1 MAQAT
6 NRAFADER
14 RAAIMEMLEHN
25 ASVQVAEIAQTFG
38 VSSVTARADL
48 DALAE
53 SGKLRRTHGGAVSLH
68 KRLTVST
75 QDRRINVNVA
85 AKQAIAQSAI
95 ELVSD
100 GDTLLVDSGTTALEF
115 VRLLD
120 QRDGITVITA
130 DITIAD
136 YIDESMPSV
145 DVVMLGGALRK
156 GHRYLYGPLTMQ
168 ALQMVHA
175 DLAIMCPGAFVPGCG
190 FTTDFPQ
197 MAETKTAMIAAARR
211 GVALMDA
218 SKVNGRGMYR
228 FAELTDVDTIVM
240 DRDPDGAVATSIA
253 EATDAALFVEARIRQ
268 EGMQLVYSEPPEPY
282 PVWADPAR
290 LRQVFVNLF
299 DNAIKYSEP
308 GGTIFLTLS
317 RTPVTVSASIRDQGR
332 GIAPDDLEKVK
343 QKFFKAKNSVRGSG
357 IGLAVVDEIVH
368 HAGEADD
375 VRRVQADGRLIE
387 HI

>member
-1 MAQAT
+1 MPQAT

-14 RAAIMEMLEHN
+14 RTAIMEMLEHN

-53 SGKLRRTHGGAVSLH
+53 AGKLRRTHGGAVSLH

-95 ELVSD
+95 ELIND

-175 DLAIMCPGAFVPGCG
+175 DLAVMCPGAFVPGCG

-197 MAETKTAMIAAARR
+197 MAETKTAMIAAAHQS
-211 GVALMDA
+211 VALMDA

-228 FAELTDVDTIVM
+228 FAELADVGTIVM
-240 DRDPDGAVATSIA
+240 DSDPDGAVATSIA
-253 EATDAALFVEARIRQ
+253 ETSDDARPN
-268 EGMQLVYSEPPEPY
+268 LV
-282 PVWADPAR
+282 
-290 LRQVFVNLF
+290 
-299 DNAIKYSEP
+299 
-308 GGTIFLTLS
+308 
-317 RTPVTVSASIRDQGR
+317 
-332 GIAPDDLEKVK
+332 IAG
-343 QKFFKAKNSVRGSG
+343 A
-357 IGLAVVDEIVH
+357 
-368 HAGEADD
+368 
-375 VRRVQADGRLIE
+375 
-387 HI
+387 

>member
-1 MAQAT
+1 MAHVT
-6 NRAFADER
+6 TRAFADER

-53 SGKLRRTHGGAVSLH
+53 AGKLRRTHGGAVSLH

-145 DVVMLGGALRK
+145 DVVMLGGHCAKAIAIYMARSPCRHFKRFTQTLPSYAPAPLSPTAALR
-156 GHRYLYGPLTMQ
+156 LT
-168 ALQMVHA
+168 
-175 DLAIMCPGAFVPGCG
+175 F
-190 FTTDFPQ
+190 
-197 MAETKTAMIAAARR
+197 
-211 GVALMDA
+211 
-218 SKVNGRGMYR
+218 
-228 FAELTDVDTIVM
+228 
-240 DRDPDGAVATSIA
+240 
-253 EATDAALFVEARIRQ
+253 
-268 EGMQLVYSEPPEPY
+268 
-282 PVWADPAR
+282 
-290 LRQVFVNLF
+290 LRWPRP
-299 DNAIKYSEP
+299 KRS
-308 GGTIFLTLS
+308 
-317 RTPVTVSASIRDQGR
+317 
-332 GIAPDDLEKVK
+332 
-343 QKFFKAKNSVRGSG
+343 
-357 IGLAVVDEIVH
+357 
-368 HAGEADD
+368 
-375 VRRVQADGRLIE
+375 
-387 HI
+387 

>member
-1 MAQAT
+1 MNENGLNTIPANLVENGVAMAQTAT
-6 NRAFADER
+6 RAFADER

-197 MAETKTAMIAAARR
+197 MAETKTAMISAARR

-228 FAELTDVDTIVM
+228 FAELADVDIIVM
-240 DRDPDGAVATSIA
+240 DRDPDDAVATSIA
-253 EATDAALFVEARIRQ
+253 EAADIDA
-268 EGMQLVYSEPPEPY
+268 P
-282 PVWADPAR
+282 
-290 LRQVFVNLF
+290 
-299 DNAIKYSEP
+299 
-308 GGTIFLTLS
+308 TL
-317 RTPVTVSASIRDQGR
+317 I
-332 GIAPDDLEKVK
+332 IAT
-343 QKFFKAKNSVRGSG
+343 A
-357 IGLAVVDEIVH
+357 
-368 HAGEADD
+368 
-375 VRRVQADGRLIE
+375 
-387 HI
+387 

>member
-1 MAQAT
+1 MAHAT
-6 NRAFADER
+6 TRAFADER

-38 VSSVTARADL
+38 VSSVTARTDL

-53 SGKLRRTHGGAVSLH
+53 SGKLRRTHGGAVSLQ

-95 ELVSD
+95 ELVGN

-136 YIDESMPSV
+136 YIDESMASV

-175 DLAIMCPGAFVPGCG
+175 DLAVMCPGAFVPGCG

-197 MAETKTAMIAAARR
+197 MAETKTAMIAAAHQS
-211 GVALMDA
+211 VALMDA

-228 FAELTDVDTIVM
+228 FAELADVDTIVM
-240 DRDPDGAVATSIA
+240 DRDPDHAVATSIA
-253 EATDAALFVEARIRQ
+253 ETA
-268 EGMQLVYSEPPEPY
+268 
-282 PVWADPAR
+282 
-290 LRQVFVNLF
+290 
-299 DNAIKYSEP
+299 DNARP
-308 GGTIFLTLS
+308 NLL
-317 RTPVTVSASIRDQGR
+317 
-332 GIAPDDLEKVK
+332 IAG
-343 QKFFKAKNSVRGSG
+343 A
-357 IGLAVVDEIVH
+357 
-368 HAGEADD
+368 
-375 VRRVQADGRLIE
+375 
-387 HI
+387 

>member
-1 MAQAT
+1 MAQAA

-14 RAAIMEMLEHN
+14 RTAIMEMLEHN

-53 SGKLRRTHGGAVSLH
+53 AGKLRRTHGGAVSLH

-95 ELVSD
+95 ELVND

-175 DLAIMCPGAFVPGCG
+175 DLAVMCPGAFVPGCG

-197 MAETKTAMIAAARR
+197 MAETKAAMVGAARQS
-211 GVALMDA
+211 VALMDA

-228 FAELTDVDTIVM
+228 FAKLTDVDTIVM

-253 EATDAALFVEARIRQ
+253 ET
-268 EGMQLVYSEPPEPY
+268 
-282 PVWADPAR
+282 
-290 LRQVFVNLF
+290 
-299 DNAIKYSEP
+299 
-308 GGTIFLTLS
+308 
-317 RTPVTVSASIRDQGR
+317 
-332 GIAPDDLEKVK
+332 
-343 QKFFKAKNSVRGSG
+343 
-357 IGLAVVDEIVH
+357 
-368 HAGEADD
+368 ADD
-375 VRRVQADGRLIE
+375 ARPNLVIAGA
-387 HI
+387 

>member
-1 MAQAT
+1 MDSSQFLQISVEDGAAMAHVT
-6 NRAFADER
+6 TRAFADER

-53 SGKLRRTHGGAVSLH
+53 AGKLRRTHGGAVSLH

-95 ELVSD
+95 
-100 GDTLLVDSGTTALEF
+100 EF

-175 DLAIMCPGAFVPGCG
+175 DLAVMCPGAFVPGCG

-197 MAETKTAMIAAARR
+197 MAETKAAMVGAARQS
-211 GVALMDA
+211 VALMDA

-253 EATDAALFVEARIRQ
+253 ETVDDARPN
-268 EGMQLVYSEPPEPY
+268 LV
-282 PVWADPAR
+282 
-290 LRQVFVNLF
+290 
-299 DNAIKYSEP
+299 
-308 GGTIFLTLS
+308 
-317 RTPVTVSASIRDQGR
+317 
-332 GIAPDDLEKVK
+332 IAG
-343 QKFFKAKNSVRGSG
+343 A
-357 IGLAVVDEIVH
+357 
-368 HAGEADD
+368 
-375 VRRVQADGRLIE
+375 
-387 HI
+387 

>member
-6 NRAFADER
+6 NRTFADER
-14 RAAIMEMLEHN
+14 RTAIMEMLDHN

-53 SGKLRRTHGGAVSLH
+53 AGKLRRTHGGAVSLH

-95 ELVSD
+95 ELVND
-100 GDTLLVDSGTTALEF
+100 GNTLLVDSGTTALEF

-175 DLAIMCPGAFVPGCG
+175 DLAVMCPGAFVPSCG

-197 MAETKTAMIAAARR
+197 MAETKTAMIAAAHQS
-211 GVALMDA
+211 VALMDA

-228 FAELTDVDTIVM
+228 FAELADVDTIVM
-240 DRDPDGAVATSIA
+240 DCDPDHTVATSITEVTDIDA
-253 EATDAALFVEARIRQ
+253 PTLIIAT
-268 EGMQLVYSEPPEPY
+268 
-282 PVWADPAR
+282 
-290 LRQVFVNLF
+290 
-299 DNAIKYSEP
+299 
-308 GGTIFLTLS
+308 T
-317 RTPVTVSASIRDQGR
+317 
-332 GIAPDDLEKVK
+332 
-343 QKFFKAKNSVRGSG
+343 
-357 IGLAVVDEIVH
+357 
-368 HAGEADD
+368 
-375 VRRVQADGRLIE
+375 
-387 HI
+387 

>member
-1 MAQAT
+1 MESTQFLQISVEDGAAMAHVT
-6 NRAFADER
+6 TRAFADER

-53 SGKLRRTHGGAVSLH
+53 AGKLRRTHGGAVSLH

-95 ELVSD
+95 ELVND

-175 DLAIMCPGAFVPGCG
+175 DLAVMCPGAFVPSCG

-197 MAETKTAMIAAARR
+197 MAETKTAMIAAAHQS
-211 GVALMDA
+211 VALMDA

-228 FAELTDVDTIVM
+228 FAELADVDTIVM
-240 DRDPDGAVATSIA
+240 DSDPDDAVATSIA
-253 EATDAALFVEARIRQ
+253 EATDSARPALI
-268 EGMQLVYSEPPEPY
+268 
-282 PVWADPAR
+282 
-290 LRQVFVNLF
+290 
-299 DNAIKYSEP
+299 
-308 GGTIFLTLS
+308 
-317 RTPVTVSASIRDQGR
+317 
-332 GIAPDDLEKVK
+332 IAT
-343 QKFFKAKNSVRGSG
+343 S
-357 IGLAVVDEIVH
+357 
-368 HAGEADD
+368 
-375 VRRVQADGRLIE
+375 
-387 HI
+387 

>member
-1 MAQAT
+1 MDSTQFLQISDDDGADMAHAT
-6 NRAFADER
+6 TRAFADER

-95 ELVSD
+95 ELVGS

-175 DLAIMCPGAFVPGCG
+175 DLAVMCPGAFVPGCG

-197 MAETKTAMIAAARR
+197 MAETKAAMVGAARQS
-211 GVALMDA
+211 VALMDA

-228 FAELTDVDTIVM
+228 FAELTDVNAIVM
-240 DRDPDGAVATSIA
+240 DRDPDHAVATSIA
-253 EATDAALFVEARIRQ
+253 EIV
-268 EGMQLVYSEPPEPY
+268 
-282 PVWADPAR
+282 
-290 LRQVFVNLF
+290 
-299 DNAIKYSEP
+299 DNARPNLLIA
-308 GGTIFLTLS
+308 
-317 RTPVTVSASIRDQGR
+317 SA
-332 GIAPDDLEKVK
+332 
-343 QKFFKAKNSVRGSG
+343 
-357 IGLAVVDEIVH
+357 
-368 HAGEADD
+368 
-375 VRRVQADGRLIE
+375 
-387 HI
+387 

>member
-1 MAQAT
+1 M
-6 NRAFADER
+6 D
-14 RAAIMEMLEHN
+14 MLEHN

-53 SGKLRRTHGGAVSLH
+53 AGKLRRTHGGAVSLH
-68 KRLTVST
+68 KRLTVS
-75 QDRRINVNVA
+75 
-85 AKQAIAQSAI
+85 
-95 ELVSD
+95 
-100 GDTLLVDSGTTALEF
+100 TLLVDSGTTALEF

-175 DLAIMCPGAFVPGCG
+175 DLAVMCPGAFVPDCG

-197 MAETKTAMIAAARR
+197 MAETKAAMIGVARKS
-211 GVALMDA
+211 VALMDA

-228 FAELTDVDTIVM
+228 FAKLTDVETIVM
-240 DRDPDGAVATSIA
+240 DRDSNAAVSNSIA
-253 EATDAALFVEARIRQ
+253 RINDDTRPI
-268 EGMQLVYSEPPEPY
+268 L
-282 PVWADPAR
+282 
-290 LRQVFVNLF
+290 
-299 DNAIKYSEP
+299 I
-308 GGTIFLTLS
+308 
-317 RTPVTVSASIRDQGR
+317 
-332 GIAPDDLEKVK
+332 IANP
-343 QKFFKAKNSVRGSG
+343 
-357 IGLAVVDEIVH
+357 
-368 HAGEADD
+368 
-375 VRRVQADGRLIE
+375 
-387 HI
+387 

>member
-1 MAQAT
+1 MNENGLNTIPANLAENGVVMVQVAT
-6 NRAFADER
+6 RAFADER

-53 SGKLRRTHGGAVSLH
+53 AGKLRRTHGGAVSLH

-100 GDTLLVDSGTTALEF
+100 GDSLLVDSGTTALEF

-168 ALQMVHA
+168 ALQMIHA

-228 FAELTDVDTIVM
+228 FAELADVGTIVM
-240 DRDPDGAVATSIA
+240 DRDPDGSVATSIA
-253 EATDAALFVEARIRQ
+253 ETTDIDAPTLIIA
-268 EGMQLVYSEPPEPY
+268 
-282 PVWADPAR
+282 
-290 LRQVFVNLF
+290 
-299 DNAIKYSEP
+299 NA
-308 GGTIFLTLS
+308 
-317 RTPVTVSASIRDQGR
+317 
-332 GIAPDDLEKVK
+332 
-343 QKFFKAKNSVRGSG
+343 
-357 IGLAVVDEIVH
+357 
-368 HAGEADD
+368 
-375 VRRVQADGRLIE
+375 
-387 HI
+387 